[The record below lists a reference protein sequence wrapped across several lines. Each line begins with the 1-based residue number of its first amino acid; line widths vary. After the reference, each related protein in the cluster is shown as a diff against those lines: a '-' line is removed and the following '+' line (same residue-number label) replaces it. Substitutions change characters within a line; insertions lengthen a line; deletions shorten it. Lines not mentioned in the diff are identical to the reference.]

1 MRQLLAKKRRYV
13 VLALA
18 LLIVPHAYAG
28 PERGTPQYGGTVNIL
43 TSLAALNALS
53 FNQYNFV
60 WKTNHD
66 GLYLEYLAKGDLNFG
81 PRGTG
86 ENSFKS
92 LNRLINDKPIK
103 SVISAT
109 MYWPVHLPPGVNL

>member
-1 MRQLLAKKRRYV
+1 MRRFLDLTGVFCAVTLLQAMLFVELVK
-13 VLALA
+13 AA
-18 LLIVPHAYAG
+18 

-43 TSLAALNALS
+43 PRLAALNALS
-53 FNQYNFV
+53 FNQYDFV

-66 GLYLEYLAKGDLNFG
+66 GLFLEYLAKGDLNFG

-92 LNRLINDKPIK
+92 LSYIPDR
-103 SVISAT
+103 
-109 MYWPVHLPPGVNL
+109 HLTGE